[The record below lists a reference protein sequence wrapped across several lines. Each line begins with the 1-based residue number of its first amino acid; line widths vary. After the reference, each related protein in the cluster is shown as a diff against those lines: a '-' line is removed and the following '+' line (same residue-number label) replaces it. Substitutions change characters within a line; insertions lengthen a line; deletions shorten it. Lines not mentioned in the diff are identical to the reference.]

1 MQNDVN
7 LSFPSYV
14 TEHRV
19 PRSSSRHK
27 LAVDTDNCQPQL
39 RPLDHSFFP
48 SSIELWNS
56 IPHNIRSLN
65 CNTEFTLKVREYMWQ
80 DILASYELEPD

>member
-1 MQNDVN
+1 MQKDVYLN
-7 LSFPSYV
+7 FPSYV
-14 TEHRV
+14 TDHRV
-19 PRSSSRHK
+19 SRSSSRHK
-27 LAVDTDNCQPQL
+27 LAVDTYNFQRLL
-39 RPLDHSFFP
+39 RPLGHSFFP

-65 CNTEFTLKVREYMWQ
+65 CNNEFILKVREYMWQ